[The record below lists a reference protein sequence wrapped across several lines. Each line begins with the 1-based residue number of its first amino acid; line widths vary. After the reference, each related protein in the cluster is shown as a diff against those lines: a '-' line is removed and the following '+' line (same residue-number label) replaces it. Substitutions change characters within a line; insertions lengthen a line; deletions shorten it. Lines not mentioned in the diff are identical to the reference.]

1 MLAAILMKYLIAL
14 ILLITILAFGQVME
28 TEIPIALNIALVILI
43 FLTSVLWEYSV
54 LNKNYKSDFKI
65 RSQRKKIGIL
75 DFVYA
80 IFWTA
85 TLVIWNDNHD
95 SLLFLALIFWTFPLA
110 ELIIWF
116 VYKKEKPFTLFIKD
130 SELILNNRWN
140 QKRDLTELTQIRF
153 DRFSKNLK
161 LDFKSKSEIS
171 IKTTEYK
178 TDDIQKF
185 LEILIEKSENN
196 VFVPNNYEPKIKN
209 SC

>member
-1 MLAAILMKYLIAL
+1 MKYLIAL

>member
-1 MLAAILMKYLIAL
+1 MKYLIAL

-28 TEIPIALNIALVILI
+28 TEFPIALNIALVVLI

-209 SC
+209 SCEHRV

>member
-153 DRFSKNLK
+153 NRFSKNLK
-161 LDFKSKSEIS
+161 LDFK
-171 IKTTEYK
+171 T
-178 TDDIQKF
+178 
-185 LEILIEKSENN
+185 L
-196 VFVPNNYEPKIKN
+196 
-209 SC
+209 